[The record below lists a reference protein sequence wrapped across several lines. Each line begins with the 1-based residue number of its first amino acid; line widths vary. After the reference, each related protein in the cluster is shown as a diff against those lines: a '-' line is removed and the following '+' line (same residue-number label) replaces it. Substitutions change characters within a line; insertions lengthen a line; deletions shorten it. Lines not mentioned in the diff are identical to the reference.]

1 MKIVNPAAFAL
12 VCLLTNATGA
22 SAKKSF
28 GPKDHGSGSMSEH
41 IKTAADFDGNGAV
54 MKVCPSGDCTSGKFM
69 KLAVASLTELDAEG
83 STVTSVDK
91 FKPKSSDWTD
101 IVQKDVNGVT
111 VSSTTFVTVLAV
123 GAQKTSVQFNLT
135 ADIYQGTTE
144 VTYGTQNLTVPA
156 GALKFTVD
164 IAEWPFADAANTL
177 TLAVT
182 LDAKGPK
189 DKSLDKPKKK
199 SKGSDTGSSDAA
211 DIDRV
216 DMGDSMFMDAPTYA
230 IVDGDEVPLV
240 NSSVVDTVGDT
251 EFQWVFPS
259 FTKTLH
265 YDPVLGDATTTSSTT
280 SSGSTTTS
288 SGSTSSP
295 SATTTTSTSSAS
307 VLSLSSLVAGGLAS
321 IAYSLF

>member
-1 MKIVNPAAFAL
+1 MKIVNPAAFTL
-12 VCLLTNATGA
+12 VCLLTHTTGA
-22 SAKKSF
+22 TAKKSF
-28 GPKDHGSGSMSEH
+28 GPKDHGSGSMEDH
-41 IKTAADFDGNGAV
+41 IKTAADFDGDGAV

-69 KLAVASLTELDAEG
+69 KLAVSSLTELGVDG
-83 STVTSVDK
+83 GNVTSVSK

-101 IVQKDVNGVT
+101 IVQKEVNGVN
-111 VSSTTFVTVLAV
+111 VSSTTFVTILTV
-123 GAQKTSVQFNLT
+123 GTDKTSVQFNLT
-135 ADIYQGTTE
+135 ADIYQTTTE

-164 IAEWPFADAANTL
+164 IADWPFADAANTL

-182 LDAKGPK
+182 LDAKGPN
-189 DKSLDKPKKK
+189 DKSLGKPKKRA
-199 SKGSDTGSSDAA
+199 KGSDTGSSDAA
-211 DIDRV
+211 DIERV
-216 DMGDSMFMDAPTYA
+216 EMGDSMFMDAPTYA
-230 IVDGDEVPLV
+230 IVDGEELPLV

-265 YDPVLGDATTTSSTT
+265 YDPVLGDTTTTSSTT

-288 SGSTSSP
+288 SGSTTMP
-295 SATTTTSTSSAS
+295 SATTTTSTSSAT
-307 VLSLSSLVAGGLAS
+307 VLSLSSLVAGGLAA